1 MKTVINWF
9 VDNIVAANLFMV
21 MIIISGY
28 FALPKI
34 LMEIFPAPV
43 LDIISIS
50 IPYPGASPEDIE
62 KSICTKVEEN
72 IAGIESVK
80 KIRSTSLE
88 NQGLIYVELLPGEE
102 ISKAKEEITTNIN
115 SITTF
120 PDQAEK
126 PIISEYKIQSQVM
139 QIAVSGNLDDNSL
152 TTISK
157 RIQEEISILP
167 DITLTT
173 LAGVKSKEISIEISS
188 SSSSIIWFS

>member
-115 SITTF
+115 SITTKNF
-120 PDQAEK
+120 IVGQAIGGKGKIFAKEK
-126 PIISEYKIQSQVM
+126 IRKVFSY
-139 QIAVSGNLDDNSL
+139 L
-152 TTISK
+152 
-157 RIQEEISILP
+157 
-167 DITLTT
+167 
-173 LAGVKSKEISIEISS
+173 GV
-188 SSSSIIWFS
+188 